1 MHLQGWTRIKIRLVE
16 IQFTCILPSGGG
28 SRISRFVGGHL
39 IFLLNQH
46 YSHHQSIPETMPHLP
61 VLSIDVFEAV
71 IDQSSDHVTSLRQLS
86 LICTAFQPRAR
97 YHLFSSICIRSVEHV
112 HDAPAFLDT
121 HPWIPPLVKK
131 VSLSPGP
138 LSGDHWYR
146 VKNIPLLDIA
156 PVHILSRLP
165 NLRTWKLELAGSPLT
180 TGGPWLSFHRSTLS
194 CYSRYG
200 GHIRNLELLSIPFDD
215 LSDFT
220 RLVSALAGIQSVSIS
235 YIRFRSDPERK
246 PFIDHSGPTG
256 KASTFARSLKIKSL
270 SVSIFVCLPLY
281 QTKG

>member
-1 MHLQGWTRIKIRLVE
+1 
-16 IQFTCILPSGGG
+16 
-28 SRISRFVGGHL
+28 
-39 IFLLNQH
+39 
-46 YSHHQSIPETMPHLP
+46 MPHLP

-71 IDQSSDHVTSLRQLS
+71 IDQASDHVASLRQLS

-97 YHLFSSICIRSVEHV
+97 YHLFSSICIRSVEQA
-112 HDAPAFLDT
+112 HDAPAFLDA
-121 HPWIPPLVKK
+121 HPWAPPLVKK

-165 NLRTWKLELAGSPLT
+165 NLHTWKLELVGSPLT
-180 TGGPWLSFHRSTLS
+180 TGGPWLSFHRSMLS

-200 GHIRNLELLSIPFDD
+200 DHIRNLELSSLPFDD

-220 RLVSALAGIQSVSIS
+220 GLVSALAGIQSISIS
-235 YIRFRSDPERK
+235 YVRFRTDSQRK
-246 PFIDHSGPTG
+246 PFNYHSGPPG
-256 KASTFARSLKIKSL
+256 KASTLSRLLKIKSL
-270 SVSIFVCLPLY
+270 SVSTFDSLPLY
-281 QTKG
+281 CTKRRAENLCA